1 MDSGLDDAARDAVL
15 AEVVEFEHLLLT
27 PEIRGDADALRR
39 LLREDFEEVGA
50 SGRHWHRD
58 AIVDHLSHETG
69 FHGSETSQVDAT
81 FLAPGVVLVTYA
93 ARSLDEKRAISR
105 RSSVWVRDHG
115 HWALR
120 YHQGTPV
127 G

>member
-1 MDSGLDDAARDAVL
+1 MYSDLDDAARDVVL
-15 AEVVEFEHLLLT
+15 AEVIDLELLLLKPT
-27 PEIRGDADALRR
+27 IRGDAETVRR

-58 AIVDHLSHETG
+58 AIVDYLEQHPGDGAEA
-69 FHGSETSQVDAT
+69 SQVDAT
-81 FLAPGVVLVTYA
+81 FLAPNVVLVTYA
-93 ARSLDEKRAISR
+93 ARSLGPDLAISR
-105 RSSVWVRDHG
+105 RSSVWVRDDG
-115 HWALR
+115 HWAIR